1 MIAEEMTN
9 INAMFHVACTRR
21 GQRRERAWNELREE
35 LRSKLWSQHNMYQQE
50 LMAWKVRATEK
61 SKNEVLNKRVE
72 ILEES
77 VMNLH
82 GEKYAFKNENRD
94 LKLEN
99 RDLKLELKTLKEKLN
114 YKENGGEIA
123 GAAPDEQ

>member
-1 MIAEEMTN
+1 MDQYHPEEEGIPAMIAEEMTN

-82 GEKYAFKNENRD
+82 GEKYEFKNE
-94 LKLEN
+94 
-99 RDLKLELKTLKEKLN
+99 
-114 YKENGGEIA
+114 YY
-123 GAAPDEQ
+123 